1 MGLSLLRRKQMGL
14 WVQQMLSSLPL
25 KIFLKKSF
33 LRETFESLWGAFMD
47 FCQQWPGLKRMWTT
61 DSFSYFLNKDDVK
74 KKKAPALFENSQID
88 IEFLRSV
95 LIFGGFQCSEILA
108 NILSEARNI
117 NRFPWNVLCVVISLS
132 SRGTVCPGFLFVCST
147 EIVFG
152 FFLVL
157 LLFCFF
163 AKTQKKLWANHK
175 TNLWPVNTPR
185 CHIGF

>member
-1 MGLSLLRRKQMGL
+1 
-14 WVQQMLSSLPL
+14 
-25 KIFLKKSF
+25 
-33 LRETFESLWGAFMD
+33 MD

-117 NRFPWNVLCVVISLS
+117 NRFP
-132 SRGTVCPGFLFVCST
+132 
-147 EIVFG
+147 
-152 FFLVL
+152 
-157 LLFCFF
+157 
-163 AKTQKKLWANHK
+163 
-175 TNLWPVNTPR
+175 
-185 CHIGF
+185 

>member
-1 MGLSLLRRKQMGL
+1 
-14 WVQQMLSSLPL
+14 
-25 KIFLKKSF
+25 
-33 LRETFESLWGAFMD
+33 MD

-61 DSFSYFLNKDDVK
+61 DSFSYFLNKDDIK